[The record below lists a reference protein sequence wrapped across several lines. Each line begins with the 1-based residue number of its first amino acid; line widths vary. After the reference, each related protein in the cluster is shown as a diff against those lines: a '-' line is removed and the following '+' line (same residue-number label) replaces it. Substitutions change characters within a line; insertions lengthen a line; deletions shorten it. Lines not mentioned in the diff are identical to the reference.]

1 MTMTGARHRY
11 PFPEVPAG
19 LVQGP
24 AGEAFRGVL
33 ALHEAAALCSAD
45 SSTAHTGSR
54 RVRVI
59 LIREGLAASGRYYT
73 ATALDDIYRQ
83 VEGLR
88 AFADHP
94 SKVEDYSRPARSVR
108 DIVGYYTDP
117 ERVPSPNGAV
127 KATLHVLEQA
137 GWLWSLIQEA
147 LRAGRPEL
155 VGLSIDAVARVR
167 PAVAQQPDGQTR
179 RVTLVEAV
187 PLLKS
192 CDVVTR
198 AAAGGALER
207 LLEEQRG
214 SHAPGNRACHKGSAE
229 RRDGSTGVDG
239 SDLYRGDQRAD
250 VLAGAEEGAGV
261 IEEQTPHLSGA
272 AARIAALEQ
281 ELAQVREAA
290 GRAAG
295 AALLEARLAQSALPE
310 PVKAKL
316 RRRFAGQAI
325 DERALE
331 AALDE
336 EAEALDALRRLGLLA
351 GGAPSGHG
359 RMITGHGTAKHEIVV
374 GPDGVSRGLAAAQ
387 LAMDRLFGVRE
398 GAARLPGGFSP
409 PAWTGLREAYVA
421 ITGDAGVSG
430 RVFPDRSIIRE
441 ANEVTTAVMA
451 NIVLTSMTKR
461 LVQDYEGQPQDW
473 RRFCAIRAIRD
484 FKTQD
489 RIRLFDFS
497 SLSTVAEN
505 AAYTNL
511 AWDDA
516 RESYTPAKRG
526 NLVYVTREMILNDD
540 LDAVRKIPQKLAV
553 AAGITI
559 NEFVYGLF
567 TANAGAGPA
576 MADGFNVFDGT
587 NHANAGTS
595 ALSSTSLQAALIT
608 MLKQTNSAGK
618 RLGIRPRFLL
628 VPPDLL
634 FTALTIVNSTLVPGS
649 NNNDANVLKGVVEI
663 ISVPQ
668 FTDTNNWYL
677 LTDPAQVETIEI
689 GFVGGQETPELLLQ
703 DGPTDGSVFTNDA
716 ITYKIRW
723 EFGGGWVDYRG
734 AYGSIVA

>member
-1 MTMTGARHRY
+1 MNTAPFAGARGSLRRD
-11 PFPEVPAG
+11 PFPAWPSA
-19 LVQGP
+19 LLHGP
-24 AGEAFRGVL
+24 GGEAQRGVL
-33 ALHEAAALCSAD
+33 ALREAATLSEHA
-45 SSTAHTGSR
+45 GVPGGR
-54 RVRVI
+54 RVRVT
-59 LIREGLAASGRYYT
+59 LIREGLASSGRYYT
-73 ATALDDIYRQ
+73 AAALDDIYRQ

-127 KATLHVLEQA
+127 KATLHVLESA
-137 GWLWSLIQEA
+137 AWLWSLIQEA
-147 LRAGRPEL
+147 LHAGRPEL

-167 PAVAQQPDGQTR
+167 PAVAQQPDGQTL
-179 RVTLVEAV
+179 RVTLVEGV

-192 CDVVTR
+192 CDIVTR

-207 LLEEQRG
+207 LLEGQREGSGTQDRADTREQ
-214 SHAPGNRACHKGSAE
+214 SN
-229 RRDGSTGVDG
+229 G
-239 SDLYRGDQRAD
+239 SDRVDRSDLHYRDQRAD
-250 VLAGAEEGAGV
+250 LLAGSDAGPGMTEEAV
-261 IEEQTPHLSGA
+261 PPLPGA
-272 AARIAALEQ
+272 AGRIAELEQ
-281 ELAQVREAA
+281 ELARVRAA
-290 GRAAG
+290 AERAAG
-295 AALLEARLAQSALPE
+295 TALLEARLAQSTLPE

-316 RRRFAGQAI
+316 RRRFAGQAV
-325 DERALE
+325 DEHALE

-336 EAEALDALRRLGLLA
+336 EAEALAALRRMGLLA
-351 GGAPSGHG
+351 GTSRDGGL
-359 RMITGHGTAKHEIVV
+359 ITGHGTPKHELVV
-374 GPDGVSRGLAAAQ
+374 GPDGVSRGLAAVQ

-398 GAARLPGGFSP
+398 SAARLPGGASP
-409 PAWTGLREAYVA
+409 PVWTSLREAYVQ
-421 ITGDAGVSG
+421 ITGDAAVSG
-430 RVFPDRSIIRE
+430 RVFPERSIIRE
-441 ANEVTTAVMA
+441 ANEVTTTVMA
-451 NIVLTSMTKR
+451 SVVLNSMTRR
-461 LVQDYEGQPQDW
+461 LIQDYQGQPQDW
-473 RRFCAIRAIRD
+473 RRFCTIRAIRD

-516 RESYTPAKRG
+516 KESYTPAKRG

-576 MADGFNVFDGT
+576 MADGFNVFDAA

-595 ALSSTSLQAALIT
+595 ALSSAGLQAALII
-608 MLKQTNSAGK
+608 MLKQTNSGGK

-649 NNNDANVLKGVVEI
+649 NNNDANVLKGVVEV

-703 DGPTDGSVFTNDA
+703 DGPTDGAVFTNDA

-734 AYGSIVA
+734 AYGALVA